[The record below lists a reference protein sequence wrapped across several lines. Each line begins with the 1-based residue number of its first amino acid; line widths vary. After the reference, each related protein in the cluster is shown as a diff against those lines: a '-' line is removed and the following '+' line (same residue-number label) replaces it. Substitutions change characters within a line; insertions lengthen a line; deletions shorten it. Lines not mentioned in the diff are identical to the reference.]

1 MILSTTVPKLAVTA
15 VPPGEESADRR
26 DARLSNTTQTPH
38 EPALLLRHGVGTLA
52 LRHAGQID
60 SSALAPAPRACISAG
75 IRNANADTPAPAA
88 HAFAAPRGAL
98 SPPQA
103 AGLDKAHTTTLAT
116 AGLAVLE

>member
-1 MILSTTVPKLAVTA
+1 MLLTWRRQARRTSFQHYTPLTSPHSDYDTLS
-15 VPPGEESADRR
+15 
-26 DARLSNTTQTPH
+26 
-38 EPALLLRHGVGTLA
+38 TLA
-52 LRHAGQID
+52 LHHAGQIE

-75 IRNANADTPAPAA
+75 IRNANADTPAPSA

>member
-1 MILSTTVPKLAVTA
+1 MVWHAAGSILSAPDETHAFPTLLKPLTSLHSCYDTV
-15 VPPGEESADRR
+15 SA
-26 DARLSNTTQTPH
+26 LELH
-38 EPALLLRHGVGTLA
+38 
-52 LRHAGQID
+52 HAGQIG

-75 IRNANADTPAPAA
+75 IRNANADTPAPSA